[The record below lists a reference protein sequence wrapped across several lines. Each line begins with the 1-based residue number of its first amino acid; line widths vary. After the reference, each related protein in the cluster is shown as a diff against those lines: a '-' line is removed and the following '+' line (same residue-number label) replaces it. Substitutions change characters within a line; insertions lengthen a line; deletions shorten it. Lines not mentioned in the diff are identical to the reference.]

1 MDAAIKQQLKQKA
14 KIELALILSI
24 NVFLFSL
31 FSEADL
37 LESIYQFSRL
47 HENWELDEIIPIFFS
62 LTICLAIYSYRRQKD
77 MAILY
82 AEASRLSKV
91 DPLTDLPHRQE
102 FIHQIS
108 EQAKRNDSDQPFFAI
123 TVSLNNLKTINDQH
137 GFLRGDKLLVN
148 ISKVV
153 RNSLNSAEY
162 CTRWSSRDIIV
173 FKRFDSESSAMEY
186 TEQLQI
192 KLRQV
197 LSGNH
202 ARPDL
207 RVSLLLLPQ
216 DCGLAKTL
224 QYISD
229 FLSSP
234 QHKTGQQVR
243 IITPRA
249 SSYGAIEAKERKS
262 V

>member
-1 MDAAIKQQLKQKA
+1 MDAAIRQQLKQKA
-14 KIELALILSI
+14 KIELALIISV

-37 LESIYQFSRL
+37 LESIYQFSRV
-47 HENWELDEIIPIFFS
+47 HETWELDEIVPIFFS

-82 AEASRLSKV
+82 AEANRLSKV

-108 EQAKRNDSDQPFFAI
+108 EQSKKDSGDLPFFAI

-153 RNSLNSAEY
+153 KNSLNSIEY

-173 FKRFDSESSAMEY
+173 FKRFDSEGSAMEF
-186 TEQLQI
+186 TEQLQR

-207 RVSLLLLPQ
+207 RVSLLILPKE
-216 DCGLAKTL
+216 CGLIKML

-234 QHKTGQQVR
+234 QQKPDQQVK
-243 IITPRA
+243 IITPSA
-249 SSYGAIEAKERKS
+249 SSYGAIEAKEKKS